1 MPTNPSPFRPLD
13 TLDTWRDAQE
23 QSASGPVLIYKHSSI
38 CPTSA
43 RAEKQMRQV
52 AEEHNVPVY
61 RVVVQESRDV
71 SDRIAEDTGVRHES
85 PQLLILQNGD
95 AVFDASHHRV
105 KADRVREQLVS
116 S

>member
-1 MPTNPSPFRPLD
+1 
-13 TLDTWRDAQE
+13 
-23 QSASGPVLIYKHSSI
+23 
-38 CPTSA
+38 
-43 RAEKQMRQV
+43 
-52 AEEHNVPVY
+52 
-61 RVVVQESRDV
+61 V

-85 PQLLILQNGD
+85 PQLLILQDGD

>member
-1 MPTNPSPFRPLD
+1 MPTDTSPFRPLD
-13 TLDTWRDAQE
+13 TLDAWRDAQE
-23 QSASGPVLIYKHSSI
+23 QSATGPVLIYKHSSI

-85 PQLLILQNGD
+85 PQLLILQDGD

>member
-1 MPTNPSPFRPLD
+1 MPTDTSPFRPLD
-13 TLDTWRDAQE
+13 TLDTWRDALD